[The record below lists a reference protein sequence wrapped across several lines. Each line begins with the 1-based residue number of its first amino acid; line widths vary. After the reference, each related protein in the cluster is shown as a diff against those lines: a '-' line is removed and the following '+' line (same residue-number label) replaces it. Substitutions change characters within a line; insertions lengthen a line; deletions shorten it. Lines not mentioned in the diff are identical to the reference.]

1 MKPLKPKY
9 DKLSEAVRKQRTQGA
24 TEYHEGVHFYYQDV
38 IQNKD
43 RTMTP
48 VTNRAGVSNA
58 PKMVF
63 WTKKGVIT
71 LVFKLSEE
79 DFYLGFML
87 IVKKRNPS
95 LFKAI
100 KEGETSKQTDD
111 ALDVALSF
119 YDTSLQLARE
129 INKLEDKIRRLKFKP
144 SSNAPQ
150 RKKG

>member
-1 MKPLKPKY
+1 M
-9 DKLSEAVRKQRTQGA
+9 
-24 TEYHEGVHFYYQDV
+24 
-38 IQNKD
+38 
-43 RTMTP
+43 
-48 VTNRAGVSNA
+48 
-58 PKMVF
+58 
-63 WTKKGVIT
+63 
-71 LVFKLSEE
+71 SEE

-95 LFKAI
+95 LLKTI

-129 INKLEDKIRRLKFKP
+129 INELEDKIRRLNFKL
-144 SSNAPQ
+144 SSNALQ

>member
-9 DKLSEAVRKQRTQGA
+9 D
-24 TEYHEGVHFYYQDV
+24 D
-38 IQNKD
+38 
-43 RTMTP
+43 M
-48 VTNRAGVSNA
+48 
-58 PKMVF
+58 
-63 WTKKGVIT
+63 
-71 LVFKLSEE
+71 SEE

-87 IVKKRNPS
+87 IVKERNPS

-100 KEGETSKQTDD
+100 KEGETSKQTDE

-129 INKLEDKIRRLKFKP
+129 INKLEDKIRRLKSKP

-150 RKKG
+150 CKKG